1 MEIFRKQNWQL
12 CWTVKAFCQILRDLI
27 FVLTSNLFSTGI
39 TNMEVQAA
47 VRDPD
52 LAAQY
57 SSRNV
62 WLQREDERGGVGAH
76 SPHRQGRAQQRHG
89 FLCGHAVAG
98 QFAANHTHQSWLCG
112 VVRGI

>member
-57 SSRNV
+57 SAVTCGYSVRTSVAVSARTRRTGKVARNSV
-62 WLQREDERGGVGAH
+62 TV
-76 SPHRQGRAQQRHG
+76 
-89 FLCGHAVAG
+89 FC
-98 QFAANHTHQSWLCG
+98 AAT
-112 VVRGI
+112 R